1 MMRTRELKKRL
12 ESMNAT
18 VDNQSR
24 TIQQLRHQNRILLDE
39 VNLLMGKNTEQ
50 ADELAR
56 MKSRFNRIVA
66 AIQYDDWDEAGS
78 LRLVHDAEV
87 EATEQTRVD
96 QDGYEA
102 S

>member
-78 LRLVHDAEV
+78 LRLVVDAEV
-87 EATEQTRVD
+87 GASEQTSAD